1 MTFAGTIV
9 HGSKHGRTIGY
20 PTLNLAVTDAV
31 KAALAKYGVY
41 AVAATLGGRE
51 YAGALFWGIRS
62 LFAETEP
69 VCEISL
75 LDFGGDAYGE
85 EVVVAVLAYIRPAV
99 AVTDKGQLKQLI
111 KKDIQDTQKTYDL
124 SRS

>member
-31 KAALAKYGVY
+31 RAALTEYGVY
-41 AVAATLGGRE
+41 AAAATLGGKE

-62 LFAETEP
+62 LFKETEP

-75 LDFGGDAYGE
+75 LDFNGDVYDE
-85 EVVVAVLAYIRPAV
+85 EVSVDVMAYIRPVA
-99 AVTDKGQLKQLI
+99 AVTDNGELRQLI
-111 KKDIQDTQKTYDL
+111 KKDMHDVKKAYDL

>member
-1 MTFAGTIV
+1 MTFSSIV
-9 HGSKHGRTIGY
+9 IHGSKHGRTIGY
-20 PTLNLAVTDAV
+20 PTINLEITDPAR
-31 KAALAKYGVY
+31 AALAKYGVY
-41 AVAATLGGRE
+41 AVSATLGGRE

-62 LFAETEP
+62 LFKETEP

-85 EVVVAVLAYIRPAV
+85 AVSVEVLAYIRPAV
-99 AVTDKGQLKQLI
+99 TVTEKDHLKQLI
-111 KKDIQDTQKTYDL
+111 KKDIQDTQKAYDL